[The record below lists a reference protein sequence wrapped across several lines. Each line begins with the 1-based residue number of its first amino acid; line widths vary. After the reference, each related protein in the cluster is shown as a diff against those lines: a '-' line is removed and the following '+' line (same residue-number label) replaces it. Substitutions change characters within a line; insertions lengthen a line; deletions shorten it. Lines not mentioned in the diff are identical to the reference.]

1 MPKQK
6 TAKQNNFK
14 TVMLETTKLH
24 GGAMAG
30 SISERKSLTQSE
42 SIIKC
47 SFILEVV
54 IKGYHHR

>member
-14 TVMLETTKLH
+14 TDMLETTKKH
-24 GGAMAG
+24 DGAMAG
-30 SISERKSLTQSE
+30 SISERKSLTRSE

-47 SFILEVV
+47 SFISEVV
-54 IKGYHHR
+54 IKGDHHR